1 MKFSSSF
8 RFDSLIMPI
17 FFIFFYDNHSASG
30 SISGPEIGHPAIC
43 TGTSGDLYW
52 RIRRSVLAPA
62 QIAGC
67 AISGPE
73 MLPEA
78 LGWS

>member
-1 MKFSSSF
+1 MKFLSSI

-17 FFIFFYDNHSASG
+17 FFIFFYDHRSASG
-30 SISGPEIGHPAIC
+30 SISGPEIAHPAIC
-43 TGTSGDLYW
+43 TGASGDLYW
-52 RIRRSVLAPA
+52 RQYRSPDAPV
-62 QIAGC
+62 QITGC

-78 LGWS
+78 LRWS